1 LVVDELGGTPINA
14 CPENGS
20 MKVMVCST
28 PLWLL
33 LPPPPPQA
41 LSNATQPSAI
51 AETWNFIASLLMV
64 VFLSVVLMRFS
75 WGHGTVPREH
85 ASGKCFRRDALDG
98 YWGREGPGSA
108 DGNRA

>member
-1 LVVDELGGTPINA
+1 
-14 CPENGS
+14 

-33 LPPPPPQA
+33 LPPPPQA

-51 AETWNFIASLLMV
+51 AETWNFIASLLIV

-108 DGNRA
+108 DGNRAFAVIVLYI